1 MLSLGYNGYLLQIP
15 AVRTTNSGLNA
26 TNSEFVLQIPAITAT
41 DSDNPHF
48 INKIPTEL
56 STDFCAILL
65 LLLQMFVVVAA
76 SEGLQHVDDITN
88 WKVTKSN
95 ELVKAGYTLSLN
107 EQRLI
112 LFCIA
117 QIDSRKP
124 FSRIKAVTAAAFAAA
139 YTLET
144 RHAYEALEDATERLW
159 NREVKTR
166 FEDGRVEKVR
176 WVSKATYDRG
186 NGRVTVNFSPE
197 ILPFLTLLNERFTS
211 YDLRYISHLTSTYA
225 IRVYEY
231 LKQYVKL
238 RSSIRVTLV
247 DFKEMLELSDSYMR
261 FANFKA
267 RILVPAVEQI
277 NSHTDLRV
285 SWVAIR
291 EQRSVV
297 AIDFRFT
304 KASQQEELP
313 LLPVV
318 EDLDESEAA

>member
-1 MLSLGYNGYLLQIP
+1 
-15 AVRTTNSGLNA
+15 
-26 TNSEFVLQIPAITAT
+26 
-41 DSDNPHF
+41 
-48 INKIPTEL
+48 
-56 STDFCAILL
+56 
-65 LLLQMFVVVAA
+65 
-76 SEGLQHVDDITN
+76 
-88 WKVTKSN
+88 
-95 ELVKAGYTLSLN
+95 
-107 EQRLI
+107 
-112 LFCIA
+112 
-117 QIDSRKP
+117 
-124 FSRIKAVTAAAFAAA
+124 
-139 YTLET
+139 
-144 RHAYEALEDATERLW
+144 
-159 NREVKTR
+159 
-166 FEDGRVEKVR
+166 
-176 WVSKATYDRG
+176 
-186 NGRVTVNFSPE
+186 VNFSPE

-267 RILVPAVEQI
+267 RILVPSVEQI